1 MKGTVW
7 WPLAIFGVGLGLGYA
22 FAVQGGPRLVERA
35 MGKAPQLP
43 TVNMDQPVVTL
54 AVIAVVVVV
63 IIVVSRRK

>member
-7 WPLAIFGVGLGLGYA
+7 GPLAIFGIGLALGYA

-35 MGKAPQLP
+35 LGKAPQLP
-43 TVNMDQPVVTL
+43 AVNVNQPVVTL
-54 AVIAVVVVV
+54 AVMAVVVVV